1 MKYKKTSEKSRKK
14 KLAKKLLNKYR
25 LVVLNEDTFE
35 ERFAMKLT
43 RLNVFVSGSLFALLL
58 IGFTTVFI
66 AFTPLREYIPG
77 YTSPTLQKQAISLE
91 QKTDSL
97 MNVTLMN
104 ERYMKSIKEVLS
116 GQASMTSIN
125 KDSIYAELATELD
138 PQRLSPSRADSIL
151 REKVDNEDKYNL
163 FESARSVK
171 NFVFFPPVKGTIS
184 AEFNPEL
191 KHYAVDVVV
200 PKNTPIKSAADGRVI
215 LASWT
220 SDSGYVIAID
230 HGNQLLSIY
239 KHNSSLT
246 KEQGE
251 LVKAREV
258 IAISGSSGELST
270 GPHLHF
276 ELWNDGEPIDPT
288 ALIDFFN

>member
-1 MKYKKTSEKSRKK
+1 MKHSKTSNKSQKK
-14 KLAKKLLNKYR
+14 KLTKKLLHKYR
-25 LVVLNEDTFE
+25 LVILNEDTFE

-43 RLNVFVSGSLFALLL
+43 RLNVFIFGSLFALLL

-66 AFTPLREYIPG
+66 AFTPIREYIPG
-77 YTSPTLQKQAISLE
+77 YTSPTLQKQAITLE

-97 MNVTLMN
+97 MNLTRMN
-104 ERYMKSIKEVLS
+104 ELYMASIKDVLN
-116 GQASMTSIN
+116 GQVSSETIN
-125 KDSIYAELATELD
+125 KDSIYAALAAEVD
-138 PQRLSPSRADSIL
+138 PENLNPSRADSIL

-163 FESARSVK
+163 FESAQSVK
-171 NFVFFPPVKGTIS
+171 NFVFFPPVKGTVSSGFSI
-184 AEFNPEL
+184 EEQ
-191 KHYAVDVVV
+191 HYAVDIAV
-200 PKNTPIKSAADGRVI
+200 PKNTPVKAAADGRVV

-220 SDSGYVIAID
+220 SDSGFVIVVD
-230 HGNQLLSIY
+230 HGNQLLSVY

-246 KEQGE
+246 KTQGE

-276 ELWNDGEPIDPT
+276 ELWNDGNPIDPL
-288 ALIDFFN
+288 AFIDF

>member
-1 MKYKKTSEKSRKK
+1 MKYSKTSNKSQKK
-14 KLAKKLLNKYR
+14 KLTKKLLHKYR
-25 LVVLNEDTFE
+25 LVILNEDTFE

-43 RLNVFVSGSLFALLL
+43 RLNVFIFGSLFALLL

-66 AFTPLREYIPG
+66 AFTPIREYIPG
-77 YTSPTLQKQAISLE
+77 YTSPTLQKQAITLE

-97 MNVTLMN
+97 MNLTRMN
-104 ERYMKSIKEVLS
+104 ELYMASIKDVLN
-116 GQASMTSIN
+116 GQVSSETIN
-125 KDSIYAELATELD
+125 KDSIYAALAAEVD
-138 PQRLSPSRADSIL
+138 PENLNPSRGDSIL

-163 FESARSVK
+163 FESAQSVK
-171 NFVFFPPVKGTIS
+171 NFVFFPPVKGTVSSGFSI
-184 AEFNPEL
+184 EEQ
-191 KHYAVDVVV
+191 HYAVDIAV
-200 PKNTPIKSAADGRVI
+200 PKNTPVKAAADGRVV

-220 SDSGYVIAID
+220 SDSGFVIVVD
-230 HGNQLLSIY
+230 HGNQLLSVY

-246 KEQGE
+246 KTQGE

-276 ELWNDGEPIDPT
+276 ELWNDGNPIDPL
-288 ALIDFFN
+288 AFIDF

>member
-1 MKYKKTSEKSRKK
+1 MKYSKTSNKSQKK
-14 KLAKKLLNKYR
+14 KLTKKLLHKYR
-25 LVVLNEDTFE
+25 LVILNEDTFE

-43 RLNVFVSGSLFALLL
+43 RLNVFIFGSLFALLL

-66 AFTPLREYIPG
+66 AFTPIREYIPG
-77 YTSPTLQKQAISLE
+77 YTSPTLQKQAITLE

-97 MNVTLMN
+97 MKLTRMN
-104 ERYMKSIKEVLS
+104 ELYMASIKDVLN
-116 GQASMTSIN
+116 GQVSSETIN
-125 KDSIYAELATELD
+125 KDSIYAALAAEVD
-138 PQRLSPSRADSIL
+138 PENLNPSRADSIL

-163 FESARSVK
+163 FESAQSVK
-171 NFVFFPPVKGTIS
+171 NFVFFPPVKGTVSSGFSI
-184 AEFNPEL
+184 EEQ
-191 KHYAVDVVV
+191 HYAVDIAV
-200 PKNTPIKSAADGRVI
+200 PKNTPVKAAADGRVV

-220 SDSGYVIAID
+220 SDSGFVIVVD
-230 HGNQLLSIY
+230 HGNQLLSVY

-246 KEQGE
+246 KTQGE

-276 ELWNDGEPIDPT
+276 ELWNDGNPIDPL
-288 ALIDFFN
+288 AFIDF

>member
-1 MKYKKTSEKSRKK
+1 MKHSKTSNKSQKK
-14 KLAKKLLNKYR
+14 KLTKKLLHKYR
-25 LVVLNEDTFE
+25 LVILNEDTFE

-43 RLNVFVSGSLFALLL
+43 RLNVFIFGSLFALLL

-66 AFTPLREYIPG
+66 AFTPIREYIPG
-77 YTSPTLQKQAISLE
+77 YTSPTLQKQAITLE

-97 MNVTLMN
+97 MNLTRMN
-104 ERYMKSIKEVLS
+104 ELYMASIKDVLN
-116 GQASMTSIN
+116 GQVSSETIN
-125 KDSIYAELATELD
+125 KDSIYAALAAEVD
-138 PQRLSPSRADSIL
+138 PENLNPSRADSIL

-163 FESARSVK
+163 FESAQSVK
-171 NFVFFPPVKGTIS
+171 NFVFFPPVKGTVSSGFSI
-184 AEFNPEL
+184 EEQ
-191 KHYAVDVVV
+191 HYAVDIAV
-200 PKNTPIKSAADGRVI
+200 PKNTPVKAAADGRVV

-220 SDSGYVIAID
+220 SDSGFVVVVD
-230 HGNQLLSIY
+230 HGNQLLSVY

-246 KEQGE
+246 KTQGE

-276 ELWNDGEPIDPT
+276 ELWNDGNPIDPL
-288 ALIDFFN
+288 AFIDF